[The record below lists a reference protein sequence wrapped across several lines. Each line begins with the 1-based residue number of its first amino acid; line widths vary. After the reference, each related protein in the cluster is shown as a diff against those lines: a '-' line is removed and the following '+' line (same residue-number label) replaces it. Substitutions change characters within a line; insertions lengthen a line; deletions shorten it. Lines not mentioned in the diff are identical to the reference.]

1 MSFPPDTIFIRASGP
16 LTTEVD
22 GELVMLDIDSGNYFN
37 LDSIG
42 TAIWGLLES
51 PVRFGDLCQDLHTR
65 YDAPLETIHAD
76 VATLL
81 SRMLEHRL
89 VRTEMP

>member
-22 GELVMLDIDSGNYFN
+22 GELVMLDVESGSYFN

-42 TAIWGLLES
+42 AVIWGLLEN
-51 PVRFGDLCQDLHTR
+51 PARFEDLCQDLHAR
-65 YDAPLETIHAD
+65 YDAPLETIRAD
-76 VATLL
+76 VAALL
-81 SRMLEHRL
+81 SRMLDHKL
-89 VRTEMP
+89 VRTEAP

>member
-1 MSFPPDTIFIRASGP
+1 MSFAPDMVFTRSPDP

-42 TAIWGLLES
+42 TAIWGLLEN
-51 PVRFGDLCQDLHTR
+51 PVCFGDLCQHLHTR
-65 YDAPLETIHAD
+65 YDAPLETIRAD
-76 VATLL
+76 VAALL
-81 SRMLEHRL
+81 TRMLDHKL
-89 VRTEMP
+89 VRTQMP